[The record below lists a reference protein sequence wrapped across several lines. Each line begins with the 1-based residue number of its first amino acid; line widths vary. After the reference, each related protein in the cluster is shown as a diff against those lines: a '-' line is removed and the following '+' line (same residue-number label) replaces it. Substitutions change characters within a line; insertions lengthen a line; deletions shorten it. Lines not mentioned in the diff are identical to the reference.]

1 MSGEYKTLNN
11 DDLHGDKRTPKHNAD
26 LTFFLVS
33 QCTSCNSIN
42 TDIAS
47 GYKTDHS
54 LVTLQ
59 ISTHNNMR
67 GRGFWKLN
75 TSFLTDEEYIK
86 KIQSIITQT
95 KDEYAPDNTVT
106 PNLLWEMIK
115 MKIRET
121 SIEFGRLNKTKMF
134 QKQDD
139 IEKTIKILEEQTA
152 NIDATDCQNVW
163 SELEKKRLKLETII
177 GYQTKGAIL
186 SSKSRWYNEGG
197 KNTKY
202 FLNLEKRHCKQGTI
216 TQLKVNDKDLIQSNR
231 DRDRDREILHECET
245 FYKNLYSSKVQ
256 VNQYPEVFFPPHEK
270 Y

>member
-11 DDLHGDKRTPKHNAD
+11 DDLHGEKRTPKYNAD

-33 QCTSCNSIN
+33 QWTSCNSIN
-42 TDIAS
+42 THIAPS
-47 GYKTDHS
+47 YKTDHS

-67 GRGFWKLN
+67 GRCFWELN
-75 TSFLTDEEYIK
+75 TSFLNDEEYKK

-95 KDEYAPDNTVT
+95 KDEYALDNTVT

-121 SIEFGRLNKTKMF
+121 SIEFGGINKRKMF

-152 NIDATDCQNVW
+152 NIDATHWQNVW
-163 SELEKKRLKLETII
+163 SELEKKRRELETII
-177 GYQTKGAIL
+177 EYQTKGAIL
-186 SSKSRWYNEGG
+186 RSKSRWYNEGE
-197 KNTKY
+197 KNTK
-202 FLNLEKRHCKQGTI
+202 
-216 TQLKVNDKDLIQSNR
+216 
-231 DRDRDREILHECET
+231 
-245 FYKNLYSSKVQ
+245 
-256 VNQYPEVFFPPHEK
+256 
-270 Y
+270 